1 MNQIITPA
9 DMGKL
14 STLPDSPKQIYTVGN
29 VELLNKK
36 DYKTVCIVG
45 SRRYSSY
52 GHDVARGIVES
63 LKAYKVIIVSG
74 LALGLDTV
82 VHNATLDH
90 GIPCIAV
97 PASGLNEDVL
107 YPRTNVE
114 LTQKIV
120 QQGGLLLTEY
130 EPDFRASPWS
140 FPMRNRIMAGMS
152 DATIII
158 EAELDSGTLIT
169 ARLAIEY
176 DRKVLAVPSGIFS
189 PTGEGCNKLIQNGT
203 AQIITQASDVA
214 ELLGLEL
221 K

>member
-1 MNQIITPA
+1 MNQITNQS

-14 STLPDSPKQIYTVGN
+14 STISDVPKSIYTVGN
-29 VELLNKK
+29 VELLNKEG
-36 DYKTVCIVG
+36 YKTICIVG

-52 GHDVARGIVES
+52 GHDVTRGIVES
-63 LKAYKVIIVSG
+63 LKDYKVIIVSG

-82 VHNATLDH
+82 VHHSTLDH

-120 QQGGLLLTEY
+120 EKGGLLLTEY
-130 EPDFRASPWS
+130 EPDFRATPWS
-140 FPMRNRIMAGMS
+140 FPHRNRIMAGLS

-158 EAELDSGTLIT
+158 EAESDSGTLFT
-169 ARLAIEY
+169 AKLAHDY
-176 DRKVLAVPSGIFS
+176 GRKVLAVPSSIFS
-189 PTGEGCNKLIQNGT
+189 PTGEGCNKMIQNGK
-203 AQIITQASDVA
+203 AQIITSREDVA